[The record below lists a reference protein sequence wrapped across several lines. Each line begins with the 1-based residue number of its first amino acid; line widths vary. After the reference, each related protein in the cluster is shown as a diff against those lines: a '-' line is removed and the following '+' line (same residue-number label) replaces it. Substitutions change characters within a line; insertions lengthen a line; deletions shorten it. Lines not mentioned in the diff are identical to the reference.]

1 MGGRRGNG
9 LLVKSLI
16 GELEMLD
23 NILGLV
29 EINARS
35 MGIFQT
41 QKGTKKKNGALL
53 PLSDTPASQGVCR
66 TPEKSNNTPRVVN
79 LMKKGAGEALERDSG
94 ENIRSGVPI
103 LYPWLGCKQ
112 CFIELRLER
121 RGRC

>member
-1 MGGRRGNG
+1 MGGRRGKD

-41 QKGTKKKNGALL
+41 QKGSKKKKGALL
-53 PLSDTPASQGVCR
+53 PLSDT
-66 TPEKSNNTPRVVN
+66 
-79 LMKKGAGEALERDSG
+79 
-94 ENIRSGVPI
+94 
-103 LYPWLGCKQ
+103 W
-112 CFIELRLER
+112 
-121 RGRC
+121 